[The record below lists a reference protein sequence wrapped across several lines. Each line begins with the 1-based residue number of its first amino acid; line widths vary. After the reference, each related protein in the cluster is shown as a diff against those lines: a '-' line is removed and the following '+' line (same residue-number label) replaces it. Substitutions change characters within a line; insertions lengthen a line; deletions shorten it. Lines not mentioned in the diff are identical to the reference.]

1 MSGCARK
8 LLAGT
13 SRGKEVDMTRALDV
27 FLFFGSGYACLPVM
41 RIEALAWATQT
52 HPARHRHPG

>member
-1 MSGCARK
+1 MPGRARK
-8 LLAGT
+8 LPAGT
-13 SRGKEVDMTRALDV
+13 SRGKEVDITRALDA
-27 FLFFGSGYACLPVM
+27 FFFFGSSNACLPVM